1 MVAME
6 TSTKGTSKEDELII
20 TELIAVI
27 WLIKVMEGNISR
39 TCKANNEVELYD

>member
-6 TSTKGTSKEDELII
+6 ILKETSKEDELII
-20 TELIAVI
+20 TELIGVI

-39 TCKANNEVELYD
+39 ICKANNVVELYD